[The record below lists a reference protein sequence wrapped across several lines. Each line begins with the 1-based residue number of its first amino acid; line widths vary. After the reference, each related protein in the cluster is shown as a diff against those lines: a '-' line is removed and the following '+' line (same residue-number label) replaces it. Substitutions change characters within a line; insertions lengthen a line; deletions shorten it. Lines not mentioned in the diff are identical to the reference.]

1 MGEDLCPLL
10 QVDLSLLMSLL
21 SPMPVLLI
29 FPLRPPLM
37 DTDLMD
43 TAVAL
48 SDLDMPTQSARD
60 PPMLMP
66 MPTMDMVSDT
76 PTLDIPTS
84 DTPTSDMPTLD
95 MLDTMV
101 TPDLLLMPPLP
112 EPALPVW

>member
-37 DTDLMD
+37 DMDLMD

-76 PTLDIPTS
+76 PTLD
-84 DTPTSDMPTLD
+84 

>member
-76 PTLDIPTS
+76 PTLDIPTL
-84 DTPTSDMPTLD
+84 DTPTSD

-101 TPDLLLMPPLP
+101 TPDLLLMPTLP